1 MKITKANNVLIETT
15 NRVNGCLEQGGVA
28 GLVMAYPLAGV
39 ILTTGLSRAELEKAD
54 ANDLAPAYDGVTI
67 AEACERNMAGRVV
80 RRGVRIE

>member
-39 ILTTGLSRAELEKAD
+39 ILTTGLSREEIKGAKP
-54 ANDLAPAYDGVTI
+54 NDLAPAYDGVTI
-67 AEACERNMAGRVV
+67 AETCEIEMTGRVV